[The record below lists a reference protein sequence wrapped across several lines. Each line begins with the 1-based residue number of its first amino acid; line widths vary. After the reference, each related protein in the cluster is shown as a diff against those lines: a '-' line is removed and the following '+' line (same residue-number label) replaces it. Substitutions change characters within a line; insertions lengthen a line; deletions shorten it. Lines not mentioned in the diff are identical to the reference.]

1 MIGILIRAAVFLA
14 TAALGLLAAAWLLPD
29 VGMSASGFTLAV
41 VVFGVAQSVLG
52 VVVAK
57 LTKRFA
63 PALLSGFG
71 LISTLAALWIATLVP
86 GGLEVSGLRTWILAA
101 MVVWVVTSLA
111 SLLLPLLI
119 KDGSARSA

>member
-1 MIGILIRAAVFLA
+1 
-14 TAALGLLAAAWLLPD
+14 
-29 VGMSASGFTLAV
+29 
-41 VVFGVAQSVLG
+41 
-52 VVVAK
+52 VVAK

-71 LISTLAALWIATLVP
+71 LISTLVALWIATLVP
-86 GGLEVSGLRTWILAA
+86 GGLAISGLRTWILAT

-119 KDGSARSA
+119 KDGSGRSA